1 MTQSVSTGL
10 DEEVLNK
17 LDVLT
22 KAAERSRAWLMAHAI
37 EQYVQHESW
46 QIEAI
51 QTTLN
56 KIRNGNPQFANDEET
71 YGGCKAGAVIRD
83 LKRHMQIRW
92 QEMPSTIFLRCG
104 NTSHR
109 PFSGCTTIA
118 GKILEAASLLGN
130 IRCSAKR
137 GRYLLYTRI
146 CHKQDTLHIVYL
158 PRANSVTILR
168 IFHQMQQW

>member
-1 MTQSVSTGL
+1 MTQSVSIRL

-56 KIRNGNPQFANDEET
+56 KVINGNAKFANDEEAVRWLQSW
-71 YGGCKAGAVIRD
+71 GVIRN
-83 LKRHMQIRW
+83 LKRQ
-92 QEMPSTIFLRCG
+92 
-104 NTSHR
+104 
-109 PFSGCTTIA
+109 
-118 GKILEAASLLGN
+118 
-130 IRCSAKR
+130 
-137 GRYLLYTRI
+137 
-146 CHKQDTLHIVYL
+146 
-158 PRANSVTILR
+158 
-168 IFHQMQQW
+168 

>member
-1 MTQSVSTGL
+1 MTQSVSIRL

-56 KIRNGNPQFANDEET
+56 KVINSNAKFANDEET
-71 YGGCKAGAVIRD
+71 VRWLQSWGVIRN
-83 LKRHMQIRW
+83 LKRQ
-92 QEMPSTIFLRCG
+92 
-104 NTSHR
+104 
-109 PFSGCTTIA
+109 
-118 GKILEAASLLGN
+118 
-130 IRCSAKR
+130 
-137 GRYLLYTRI
+137 
-146 CHKQDTLHIVYL
+146 
-158 PRANSVTILR
+158 
-168 IFHQMQQW
+168 

>member
-1 MTQSVSTGL
+1 MTQSVSIRL

-56 KIRNGNPQFANDEET
+56 KVINSNAKFANDEET
-71 YGGCKAGAVIRD
+71 VRWLQSWGSDQELKAPV
-83 LKRHMQIRW
+83 
-92 QEMPSTIFLRCG
+92 
-104 NTSHR
+104 
-109 PFSGCTTIA
+109 
-118 GKILEAASLLGN
+118 GK
-130 IRCSAKR
+130 
-137 GRYLLYTRI
+137 
-146 CHKQDTLHIVYL
+146 
-158 PRANSVTILR
+158 
-168 IFHQMQQW
+168 

>member
-1 MTQSVSTGL
+1 MTQSVSIRL

-56 KIRNGNPQFANDEET
+56 KVINGNAKFANDEEAVRWL
-71 YGGCKAGAVIRD
+71 KAGEVIRN
-83 LKRHMQIRW
+83 LKRQ
-92 QEMPSTIFLRCG
+92 
-104 NTSHR
+104 
-109 PFSGCTTIA
+109 
-118 GKILEAASLLGN
+118 
-130 IRCSAKR
+130 
-137 GRYLLYTRI
+137 
-146 CHKQDTLHIVYL
+146 
-158 PRANSVTILR
+158 
-168 IFHQMQQW
+168 